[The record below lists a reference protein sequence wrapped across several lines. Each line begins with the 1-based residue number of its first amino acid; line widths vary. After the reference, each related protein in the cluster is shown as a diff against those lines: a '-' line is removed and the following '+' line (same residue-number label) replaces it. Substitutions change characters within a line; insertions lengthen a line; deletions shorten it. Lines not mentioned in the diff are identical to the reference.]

1 MKKPILAL
9 LVFASQLAFSQ
20 GISVVSN
27 EQLPI
32 PSGSNYL
39 PVLSPAGDFLVL
51 TNSDMNGLQKYDLA
65 TKKMTTLTTDKGSG
79 FGVEISSDG
88 STVVYRNR
96 EYKGKLRYT
105 TLKSVNVN
113 TGKKSELVKA
123 TRDLQGVAVK
133 EGTVLAVNDGK
144 LLSKKMSGSKLSR
157 IPAVASIKDGQLYV
171 TVDGTTRQVSP
182 AGTEVSYLWPSVSP
196 DGKKL
201 LYYVMDYG
209 KAYVSNLD
217 GSNPVSL
224 GVMRAPKWMGND
236 WTVGM
241 VDYDNGEIVTSS
253 KIVAVSANGKV
264 RTDLT
269 DESSISMYPCASAD
283 ASKIVYNTADGKVF
297 LMQVK
302 TTK

>member
-20 GISVVSN
+20 GIEVISN

-39 PVLSPAGDFLVL
+39 PVLSPSGDYLVL
-51 TNSDMNGLQKYDLA
+51 TNNDMNGLQKYDLA
-65 TKKMTTLTTDKGSG
+65 TKKMTTLTSDKGSG

-96 EYKGKLRYT
+96 EYKGKLRYS
-105 TLKSVNVN
+105 TLKSVNVT

-123 TRDLQGVAVK
+123 TRDLQGVSVK
-133 EGTVLAVNDGK
+133 EGTVLAVNNGK
-144 LLSKKMSGSKLSR
+144 LLSKKMSGSKLSV

-171 TVDGTTRQVSP
+171 TNNGIIRQVSP
-182 AGTEVSYLWPSVSP
+182 AGTDVSYLWPSVSP

-201 LYYVMDYG
+201 LYYVMEYG
-209 KAYVSNLD
+209 KAYVSDLD
-217 GSNPVSL
+217 GGNAVSL
-224 GVMRAPKWMGND
+224 GILRAPKWMGSD
-236 WTVGM
+236 WVIGM
-241 VDYDNGEIVTSS
+241 LDYDNGEITTSS
-253 KIVAVSANGKV
+253 KIVAVGANGKG
-264 RTDLT
+264 RTELT
-269 DESSISMYPCASAD
+269 DSTSISMYPCASAD
-283 ASKIVYNTADGKVF
+283 ATKIAYNTADGKVY